1 MYGLNAVALV
11 LFGCINALACRL
23 CRCPKAIREKRMT
36 AVCLTLLVWNMV
48 RYGILFPMVEHRV
61 RVPVEF
67 SSVAYFVVPA
77 IRLLS
82 PKRFRSWAAYSGLMA
97 GFFYYL
103 AAVTLGGT
111 LYQTYPTKEI
121 YLSLLCHGAVYLC
134 GFVALHRSLQRQRS
148 APPGIGGG
156 AGGSL
161 GGAASAGGGRQR
173 THADLRAHGRRLCKA
188 AFAANG
194 MELCA
199 GFLLPGHGR
208 ACMAYDSGVFSE
220 KPTAVPSLFRPAG
233 GRIKQERR
241 ESAGS

>member
-23 CRCPKAIREKRMT
+23 CRCPKALREKRMT

-134 GFVALHRSLQRQRS
+134 GFVALGTEAYSAKEAPRLALGVALAVAWAALLRPVEAGREPMLIYALMDGACVKRLLPQTAWSFALVFYYLGMAGLVWLTIQGFFRKNQRQYRRFS
-148 APPGIGGG
+148 A
-156 AGGSL
+156 
-161 GGAASAGGGRQR
+161 
-173 THADLRAHGRRLCKA
+173 LRAA
-188 AFAANG
+188 A
-194 MELCA
+194 
-199 GFLLPGHGR
+199 
-208 ACMAYDSGVFSE
+208 
-220 KPTAVPSLFRPAG
+220 
-233 GRIKQERR
+233 
-241 ESAGS
+241 